1 MPRNNALNIDGEHII
16 ENLSAQ
22 IESLR
27 AILTHLDQLPN
38 SALINI
44 QKRYVQTLIRRAQN
58 KILEV
63 RRNLQ

>member
-1 MPRNNALNIDGEHII
+1 MSADNILNLDGAHII
-16 ENLSAQ
+16 ESLSAQ
-22 IESLR
+22 IQSLR

-58 KILEV
+58 KILDV
-63 RRNLQ
+63 RQNLQ